1 MTPSSAAPAID
12 SLSEGKPASVTT
24 ASIWRDGLW
33 RNNPGLVQLLG
44 LCPLLAVTH
53 SATNGLGLAIAT
65 LFVLV
70 GSNALVSLIRPW
82 LDNALRIPI
91 FVIIIASLVT
101 AIELLLKAGLPE
113 LSASLGIFIPLIV
126 TNCTLLARAEAFASR
141 QPLAASI
148 QDGLAQGLGFGL
160 VLITL
165 GGLRE
170 LLSRGSVWA
179 DAERLLGDWAQLLTW
194 QLFDGNVGL
203 LLIALPPGA
212 FIVLG
217 LMVAAHQHLTRP
229 VRDNTTKTTA

>member
-1 MTPSSAAPAID
+1 MPMSRSSSVID
-12 SLSEGKPASVTT
+12 QGIERT
-24 ASIWRDGLW
+24 ADDVALNDSSSIWRDGLW

-65 LFVLV
+65 VCVLV
-70 GSNALVSLIRPW
+70 GSNALVSLLRPW
-82 LDNALRIPI
+82 LESAVRIPV

-101 AIELLLKAGLPE
+101 AIELLLQAGLPE

-141 QPLAASI
+141 QPLSAAI

-160 VLITL
+160 VLVTL

-179 DAERLLGDWAQLLTW
+179 DAERLLGDWAQILTV
-194 QLFDGNVGL
+194 QLFDANHGL

-212 FIVLG
+212 FIILG
-217 LMVAAHQHLTRP
+217 LMVALHQRLMRAAP
-229 VRDNTTKTTA
+229 PRS